1 MRKKLILIGGGFA
14 VFWSAM
20 CAVRQNRELKK
31 NRNWKSPGL
40 IRIIK
45 TFRQ

>member
-20 CAVRQNRELKK
+20 CAVRQSRGLKKERELEITWI
-31 NRNWKSPGL
+31 NPDN
-40 IRIIK
+40 
-45 TFRQ
+45 